1 MKWLIRLKELLEKDT
16 INQEEYDEFVAIGN
30 TLTKESDLEKY
41 REFGEGIYLLLDPD
55 VKTGDDF
62 WQLQIM
68 LINQGY

>member
-1 MKWLIRLKELLEKDT
+1 MKWLIRLKELLAKDS

-41 REFGEGIYLLLDPD
+41 REFGEGIYLLLDPN

-62 WQLQIM
+62 
-68 LINQGY
+68 

>member
-1 MKWLIRLKELLEKDT
+1 MWIDRLKELLGKSI
-16 INQEEYDEFVAIGN
+16 INQKDYDEFVAIGN
-30 TLTKESDLEKY
+30 TLTKESDIEKY
-41 REFGEGIYLLLDPD
+41 QQFGEGIYLLLDPD

>member
-1 MKWLIRLKELLEKDT
+1 MKWLIRLKELLTKDS

-41 REFGEGIYLLLDPD
+41 REFGEGIYLLLEPN

-62 WQLQIM
+62 
-68 LINQGY
+68 